1 MNGIPKQPVPARSF
15 RAEFTDCWQRLPN
28 KALFFGLLAAWL
40 ALFQFL
46 GNATFGYI
54 DTASLLRWMALAYWN
69 PTDVSPNHGWSIGYI
84 MNGFTDDGHG
94 FLIPVV
100 VVVLLWWKRD
110 ELLSLGN
117 RLWWP
122 GMILLAVALVMHLV
136 GYLVQQPRVSIVAL
150 FAGIYALT
158 GLVWGPAWLRATFF
172 PFILFAFCIPVT
184 SIGEPITFPLRNFV
198 AKIVSIICND
208 ILGMSVIREG
218 TQIFNSAHTYRYEV
232 AAACSGL
239 RSLIAILALAT
250 IYGFMTFETGWK
262 RFMVVLSAFPLAVVG
277 NVLRLLCII
286 IAAEMSGQAAG
297 NYVHESAIFSL
308 LPYVPAVIG
317 MMLLGRWLKGRPI
330 DPVLPLETK
339 PV

>member
-1 MNGIPKQPVPARSF
+1 MNGIPKEPAPARSF
-15 RAEFTDCWQRLPN
+15 RAEFADCWQRLPN

-54 DTASLLRWMALAYWN
+54 DTASLLRWMAKAYWN
-69 PTDVSPNHGWSIGYI
+69 PVEPEDHVYGIGYF
-84 MNGFTDDGHG
+84 MSGFTDDGHG

-100 VVVLLWWKRD
+100 VLALLWWKR
-110 ELLSLGN
+110 EKLLSLSN

-122 GMILLAVALVMHLV
+122 GMILLAGALLLHLV

-158 GLVWGPAWLRATFF
+158 GLVWGAGWLRATFF
-172 PFILFAFCIPVT
+172 PCILFVFCIPVT

-198 AKIVSIICND
+198 AKIVTIISND
-208 ILGMSVIREG
+208 VLGMSVIREG
-218 TQIFNSAHTYRYEV
+218 TQIFNSAHTYGYEV

-250 IYGFMTFETGWK
+250 IYGFITFESGWK
-262 RFMVVLSAFPLAVVG
+262 RCLVVLSAVPLAVIG
-277 NVLRLLCII
+277 NVLRMMCII
-286 IAAEMSGQAAG
+286 IAAEMSGQKLG
-297 NYVHESAIFSL
+297 NYVHESTFFSL

-317 MMLLGRWLKGRPI
+317 MMFLGRWLKGRPI
-330 DPVLPLETK
+330 EPVLPLETK

>member
-1 MNGIPKQPVPARSF
+1 MNGIPKEAELKRSF
-15 RAEFTDCWQRLPN
+15 GAEFVRCWQRLPN
-28 KALFFGLLAAWL
+28 KAVFFVLLAAWL

-54 DTASLLRWMALAYWN
+54 DTASLLRWMVRAYWN
-69 PTDVSPNHGWSIGYI
+69 PTEPADHGFSIGYFL
-84 MNGFTDDGHG
+84 NGFSDDGHG

-100 VVVLLWWKRD
+100 VLVLLWWKR
-110 ELLSLGN
+110 EKLLLLAN

-122 GMILLAVALVMHLV
+122 GLILLAGALLLHLA

-150 FAGIYALT
+150 FGGIYALT
-158 GLVWGPAWLRATFF
+158 GLVWGPDWLRATFF
-172 PFILFAFCIPVT
+172 PFILFAFCVPIT

-198 AKIVSIICND
+198 TKMVAVICND
-208 ILGMSVIREG
+208 ILGMNVIREG
-218 TQIFNSAHTYRYEV
+218 TQVFNSAHTYRYEV

-262 RFMVVLSAFPLAVVG
+262 RVLVVLSAFPLAVIG
-277 NVLRLLCII
+277 NVLRMMCII
-286 IAAEMSGQAAG
+286 IAAEVSGQAAG
-297 NYVHESAIFSL
+297 NYVHDNTFFSL

-317 MMLLGRWLKGRPI
+317 IMVLGRWLRGPQ
-330 DPVLPLETK
+330 VVAALPLETK